1 MDIGHHSLQR
11 RTGATSVTDCFRL
24 VAVGPRL
31 HAESR
36 NDRLASA
43 VEVERGGTRMSEGD
57 PGNWAEVAR
66 AVSDRVREL
75 GWRQRELAVRSH
87 APEAAVREIQWPAS
101 LFSGIFLFMP
111 AITSGTWLLS
121 HEVLMQFRC
130 ISNATDSGSDKDS
143 AGTVQ
148 PRCRSLIWR
157 FTGRCG
163 CR

>member
-1 MDIGHHSLQR
+1 
-11 RTGATSVTDCFRL
+11 
-24 VAVGPRL
+24 
-31 HAESR
+31 
-36 NDRLASA
+36 
-43 VEVERGGTRMSEGD
+43 MSEGD

-66 AVSDRVREL
+66 AVSDWGREH
-75 GWRQRELAVRSH
+75 GWRQLAVGSR
-87 APEAAVREIQWPAS
+87 APEAAVREVQWSAS
-101 LFSGIFLFMP
+101 FSGIFLSMS

-130 ISNATDSGSDKDS
+130 ISNATDSGSGKDS
-143 AGTVQ
+143 ADTVQ